1 MPWPK
6 VEPGDKLRIPAGLHN
21 ATVEAVEAY
30 LRHKTATGGTMGR
43 RAPTQAL
50 VLVSNDTGAD
60 LAIGG
65 VVGLDGPIWPGYNT
79 DPDPG
84 TAGEKFFLGAEL
96 VFSGIEP
103 TAAAHTGRFAVAV
116 EPILNGAA
124 GRACVQGVVKV
135 KVQIDDLNVATW
147 ADVTD
152 AESGY
157 LTATASGSA
166 RILWHEGDVTG
177 TLWCICLLGA
187 RGVGGSAGLV
197 EPRSYA
203 LMRHIGLADTYP
215 DPTFGDIADISGCYN
230 SMVWLDIHYRHCPG
244 AGTTDDHPQ
253 AEGAPADSMASAL
266 YKVGPTSCLG
276 VGDDTWHTAQM
287 FYIDEVGNVGG
298 WAATKYFQFRIGV
311 DGRFQVRAVNTGNDG
326 AFNGVVMVYIKVV
339 NFVAGMDMQ
348 EAGDNEYHES
358 AGDPAW
364 TGTWGDSEWEPG
376 TPV

>member
-6 VEPGDKLRIPAGLHN
+6 VQPGDKLRIPAGLHN

-152 AESGY
+152 VESGY

-166 RILWHEGDVTG
+166 RILWHEGAGTG
-177 TLWCICLLGA
+177 TVWCICLIGCGTN
-187 RGVGGSAGLV
+187 RGCFPVDLAQVGGTDGNATTAASWTYDVTDPMAP
-197 EPRSYA
+197 EDADP
-203 LMRHIGLADTYP
+203 LAEAANPTSSP
-215 DPTFGDIADISGCYN
+215 HKWVRPTGVMTKATFGHAHFN
-230 SMVWLDIHYRHCPG
+230 KAG
-244 AGTTDDHPQ
+244 ALVIG
-253 AEGAPADSMASAL
+253 
-266 YKVGPTSCLG
+266 
-276 VGDDTWHTAQM
+276 W
-287 FYIDEVGNVGG
+287 INEV
-298 WAATKYFQFRIGV
+298 AA
-311 DGRFQVRAVNTGNDG
+311 
-326 AFNGVVMVYIKVV
+326 
-339 NFVAGMDMQ
+339 Q
-348 EAGDNEYHES
+348 EAC
-358 AGDPAW
+358 P
-364 TGTWGDSEWEPG
+364 
-376 TPV
+376 